1 MRERKE
7 TASKAEN
14 LSFVSRSF
22 RYFPFFL
29 FFPFFLSVPASAAN
43 FSSAANGITTADFL
57 NLGVGARAMGMGGA
71 YTAVAND
78 ATAMYWNPAALT
90 QTPNNSATVMYAPY
104 LVNTSFDYGAYSHN
118 MGNNGALGVS
128 AQYFSAGSI
137 AETQN
142 YQNIGSFNPYDLA
155 LSAGYAYPL
164 GDNAG
169 ILSGYSLG
177 LSASFIESEIVSQ
190 ANSEAVNLGLLS
202 PLYLDGKFRWALT
215 ANNWGPPMTFDQ
227 VSSPLPFAMH
237 VGSSYQITPRWLGAL
252 DIGFP
257 EGGSPYFNVGTE
269 YDVWRD
275 SQWDFSGRAG
285 YSSYTLNS
293 IGGFTGFSFGFGVA
307 RPDLSFDYALIPYGA
322 LGQANRISLTFKWGG
337 VPSSMFYSPE
347 GNSPQPASAHSSDSN
362 SIKQNSRRSSSNS
375 GENNNSS
382 PNDDSLI
389 IIH

>member
-1 MRERKE
+1 MP
-7 TASKAEN
+7 
-14 LSFVSRSF
+14 LI
-22 RYFPFFL
+22 FL
-29 FFPFFLSVPASAAN
+29 FFTVFGAPVKAAN

-104 LVNTSFDYGAYSHN
+104 LANTSFDYGAYSHN
-118 MGNNGALGVS
+118 MGTDGALGFS

-142 YQNIGSFNPYDLA
+142 YQNIGNFNPYDLA

-169 ILSGYSLG
+169 MLSGYSLG
-177 LSASFIESEIVSQ
+177 FSGSFIESEIVSQ

-202 PLYLDGKFRWALT
+202 PLYLGGKFRWALT
-215 ANNWGPPMTFDQ
+215 VDNWGPPMTFDQ

-237 VGSSYQITPRWLGAL
+237 VGSSYQISPNWLGAL

-257 EGGSPYFNVGTE
+257 EGGNPYFNIGTE
-269 YDVWRD
+269 YDIWRD

-337 VPSSMFYSPE
+337 THSSMFYSPNE
-347 GNSPQPASAHSSDSN
+347 GNSPQSGSSN
-362 SIKQNSRRSSSNS
+362 SSSASPNVQPSNKKSQNNS
-375 GENNNSS
+375 GENNNSLQ
-382 PNDDSLI
+382 NDDSLI
-389 IIH
+389 IVH